1 MIDRLAVI
9 QAEAEQ
15 FAAVLAET
23 PGQTRVPTCTDW
35 DASDL
40 LWHLTEVHL
49 FWAGVLRSGALTD
62 DDVAVLEAAIP
73 ARPETLDDA
82 FALRRQATEDL
93 IDALEELDDAQPR
106 WSWWEPEQTVGFTR
120 RMQTYEATMHRVD
133 AERAAGL
140 EPGPIADEVAAGA
153 VDHCADVMWGW
164 GRGSSI
170 GTQGDPEA
178 IAAMQ
183 DVVAAGTQ

>member
-140 EPGPIADEVAAGA
+140 EPGPRETLRRLLQCRTSWPPAPNSHQLLRELQLIAVALAHRQ
-153 VDHCADVMWGW
+153 VWSAD
-164 GRGSSI
+164 
-170 GTQGDPEA
+170 
-178 IAAMQ
+178 
-183 DVVAAGTQ
+183 